1 MMSASHPAVL
11 FPYATMLL
19 GVEQVDEKL
28 LNEDLEKMQPFLLK
42 WFREYNVMMLNS
54 PFKTLEYE
62 VSMDGFAP
70 VKDMLSQ
77 SHLYSIFEAFRELV
91 KTHYYSQA
99 AYTIEKELIEEGE
112 IEWSNYWKYEVKNY
126 YFRSIIPRIVSLLDY
141 VAIMINELSQ
151 RELISNVRGVYFK
164 TLTSSLTARKAKAGW
179 LSYEE
184 IKELDMILSHAYLQ
198 VTQEEKDILTLF
210 RHTSTHRYFVGIDE
224 LTVPFQRR
232 ELSKHERK
240 FLQSQYSYGFRGKPE
255 YSFDELNGTVEKLLN
270 NIDDMLSRLM
280 EMDMM
285 QNSVQRIENG

>member
-1 MMSASHPAVL
+1 M
-11 FPYATMLL
+11 
-19 GVEQVDEKL
+19 DEKL
-28 LNEDLEKMQPFLLK
+28 LNEDLEKMQPYLLK
-42 WFREYNVMMLNS
+42 WFREYSVMLLNS
-54 PFKTLEYE
+54 PLKTLKYE

-99 AYTIEKELIEEGE
+99 ACTIEKELREEGE

-141 VAIMINELSQ
+141 VAMMINELSQ
-151 RELISNVRGVYFK
+151 RELNSNVGSVYFN
-164 TLTSSLTARKAKAGW
+164 TLKSSLTARKEKAGW

-184 IKELDMILSHAYLQ
+184 IKEIDMILSHAYLEI
-198 VTQEEKDILTLF
+198 TQEEKAILRLF
-210 RHTSTHRYFVGIDE
+210 RNTSTHRYFVGIDE

-232 ELSKHERK
+232 ELSKQEREL
-240 FLQSQYSYGFRGKPE
+240 LQTQRKYSYGLRGKPE
-255 YSFDELNGTVEKLLN
+255 YSFDELNGTVEKLLD
-270 NIDDMLSRLM
+270 NIDDMLTRLV

-285 QNSVQRIENG
+285 QNLVQRIENE